1 MGHSAAGAKPETSA
15 DARAI
20 ETLLA
25 RFIKYH
31 PDRIDLSLD
40 RMHRLLADLGN
51 PHEVLPPVIHIAG
64 TNGKG
69 STTAFLAAAL
79 TASGMT
85 VSAYTSPHLVR
96 FAERY
101 RIAGKII
108 DDAELLA
115 LFEET
120 DARNAGRPIT
130 EFEITTAA
138 AFLAM
143 ARTPADIVL
152 LETGLGGRFDATNV
166 VARPAATVITP
177 RPKAK
182 AASTLSAIRERAPGR
197 TTTRS
202 TTISTW

>member
-1 MGHSAAGAKPETSA
+1 MGTSAADASPETSE

-40 RMHRLLADLGN
+40 RLRRLLADMGN
-51 PHEVLPPVIHIAG
+51 PHDELPPVIHIAG

-69 STTAFLAAAL
+69 STTAFINAAL
-79 TASGMT
+79 SASGLS

-101 RIAGKII
+101 RIAGEVIS
-108 DDAELLA
+108 DPDLRA
-115 LFEET
+115 LFEEI
-120 DARNAGRPIT
+120 DERNAGKPIT

-138 AFLAM
+138 AFWPCR
-143 ARTPADIVL
+143 ARRRTSSFSRRDWADGSTPPTSSRV
-152 LETGLGGRFDATNV
+152 
-166 VARPAATVITP
+166 RPP
-177 RPKAK
+177 P
-182 AASTLSAIRERAPGR
+182 
-197 TTTRS
+197 
-202 TTISTW
+202 